1 MKESNM
7 RPNLTEESVKRIR
20 DFVNDTFKEIKEL
33 EQKLDE
39 LEPKKELTAVKIA
52 RDTYHFRMA
61 ELQKEDLP
69 KEEYNARREELF
81 KPLEEAMTAL
91 DNARSPEY
99 NSTRTRIMFL
109 HDEITRHQFASYYE
123 VVNEFI
129 QEAGDNREQ
138 IYQTVKQQIQS
149 FIDNY
154 TASAEAHPESTY
166 AGISEELNKVF
177 ILPQDWFI
185 KQHIEKLMEPFRS
198 ALEQEPEALA
208 QLNAAISEA
217 LAESPRTIDALPA
230 LTDLKQITRSIA
242 MHDKLT
248 NKIFSRLDFA
258 YGERIPIGLE
268 GEKSRKEITTSIILY
283 SDNPDS
289 LISKVRFTDFERR
302 VYEACVTLFYNG
314 KTFLTWRGIYRA
326 MLGDPSAEPTAKKTK
341 QIINCIEKFTTHR
354 VEMDVSQAARA
365 WGKDPRAKL
374 DFKEHL
380 LMGRICHIRYNGAE
394 AEGIELAAEPV
405 LFKNAR
411 ITNQFDT
418 ISPEVLRLPTG
429 MNATDDNLILIRDL
443 YQKVST
449 IIYKKANKQN
459 YSDHITLESLY
470 EIFGISGDGTAQRRR
485 RMIVRDTTEAI
496 LDNWQK
502 NKAFDGFTAWHW
514 LDTKGEVIKRQ
525 AKTKTKQT
533 KRTRAKTVSA
543 IWIVTPQA
551 RLAMKK
557 KATA

>member
-1 MKESNM
+1 MNEKNTSK
-7 RPNLTEESVKRIR
+7 PLLTESVKNRIR
-20 DFVNDTFKEIKEL
+20 DFVNVTFKEIKEL
-33 EQKLDE
+33 EQKLDA
-39 LEPKKELTAVKIA
+39 LEPKKELEAVEAA
-52 RDTYHFRMA
+52 RDLYHSQLA
-61 ELQKEDLP
+61 ELLKENLS
-69 KEEYNARREELF
+69 KEEYSARREELF
-81 KPLEEAMTAL
+81 KPLADTMAALNEARPAAYTDTL
-91 DNARSPEY
+91 N
-99 NSTRTRIMFL
+99 RIIFL
-109 HDEITRHQFASYYE
+109 HDEIAQHQRAAYQE
-123 VVNEFI
+123 VVNELI
-129 QEAGDNREQ
+129 QGAGDDLEQ
-138 IYQTVKQQIQS
+138 VLQAVKQQITA

-154 TASAEAHPESTY
+154 KVTAELPPESNFSRMSGADLFTTSLL
-166 AGISEELNKVF
+166 IQQRIEELVV
-177 ILPQDWFI
+177 
-185 KQHIEKLMEPFRS
+185 PFRD
-198 ALEQEPEALA
+198 ALEQDPEALE
-208 QLNAAISEA
+208 QLNTAISEA
-217 LAESPRTIDALPA
+217 LAESTQTIDALPA
-230 LTDLKQITRSIA
+230 LTDLKQITRAIA
-242 MHDKLT
+242 MHDKVT
-248 NKIFSRLDFA
+248 NKIFSQLDLT
-258 YGERIPIGLE
+258 YGKRIPIGLE

-418 ISPEVLRLPTG
+418 ISPEVLRLPSG
-429 MNATDDNLILIRDL
+429 MNATDENLILIRDL

-459 YSDHITLESLY
+459 YSDHIALDSLY
-470 EIFGISGDGTAQRRR
+470 ELFGITGDDAVQRRKKMNLR
-485 RMIVRDTTEAI
+485 NNAEAI
-496 LDNWQK
+496 LNNWQK

-525 AKTKTKQT
+525 AKTKTKPT